1 MTAAVERQIDAEVKK
16 EVAAL
21 NEAPGGV
28 KFEPRCRVCQHPQS
42 REMVNK
48 MLAHAFPITDIFE
61 TVELAINPS
70 RAKNAKISYDSIAT
84 HARKHFNL
92 DEPAAAAY
100 RNILARRQTEE
111 ETIRG
116 GVARLINAMGFLD
129 VVAQKGY
136 ETLVKEDTQVS
147 VDLGMEAVVKLHQLT
162 HKDAGAQEIAELRQQ
177 LAIIKTAVKDVVP
190 QEYWAEIIERIEDEE
205 SRISSESNI
214 VDVDVV
220 DDDYDD
226 DGEGYSPTVDADY
239 DDSLERAH
247 GQRRR

>member
-1 MTAAVERQIDAEVKK
+1 MTAAVERRIDADVRK
-16 EVAAL
+16 EIAAL

-28 KFEPRCRVCQHPQS
+28 KFEPRCRVCQFPQS
-42 REMVNK
+42 RSMVNK
-48 MLAHAFPITDIFE
+48 MLAHAFPLTDIFE

-100 RNILARRQTEE
+100 RKILARRQAEE
-111 ETIRG
+111 ETVRG
-116 GVARLINAMGFLD
+116 GVARLINAMGYLD

-147 VDLGMEAVVKLHQLT
+147 VDLGMEAAVKLHQLT
-162 HKDAGAQEIAELRQQ
+162 HKDAGAQEVAELRQQ

-190 QEYWAEIIERIEDEE
+190 QEYWSEIVERIEDAE
-205 SRISSESNI
+205 SQLGTEADI
-214 VDVDVV
+214 VDVEVV
-220 DDDYDD
+220 DDYDD
-226 DGEGYSPTVDADY
+226 DGDEGYSPPIDADY
-239 DDSLERAH
+239 DDPIE
-247 GQRRR
+247 G